1 MEYLELRSKII
12 DTRRRLRSAGYVFGT
27 WGNAGVRLDDGNIL
41 ITPSRVD
48 YDELLPEDLPVLAP
62 DGSIVS
68 GSRLPTSE
76 REIHRGI
83 LNARRVMIPL
93 MQYVDV
99 CIGNEEDAEKVL
111 GFKPANTDITQGQL
125 DIAAYQD
132 VFRRMRETF
141 GFRYIGSTLRE
152 SYSAS
157 DNGWSAMIY
166 DGTEFYRSRKYDS
179 HLVDRGGI
187 TPENAAEFIRCGA
200 CAVSGARTFM
210 NFEKI
215 QKEGLRAVTDQVAR
229 FIRIIRETKQD
240 LPVIPWACKKNSS
253 MKMPAICACKWLARV
268 YLLDF
273 RQIFGWYCILVT
285 L

>member
-1 MEYLELRSKII
+1 M
-12 DTRRRLRSAGYVFGT
+12 
-27 WGNAGVRLDDGNIL
+27 
-41 ITPSRVD
+41 
-48 YDELLPEDLPVLAP
+48 
-62 DGSIVS
+62 
-68 GSRLPTSE
+68 
-76 REIHRGI
+76 
-83 LNARRVMIPL
+83 
-93 MQYVDV
+93 DV

-111 GFKPANTDITQGQL
+111 GFKPANTDITKGQL

-152 SYSAS
+152 SYSTS

-166 DGTEFYRSRKYDS
+166 DGTEFYRSRKYDL

-240 LPVIPWACKKNSS
+240 LPVIP
-253 MKMPAICACKWLARV
+253 
-268 YLLDF
+268 
-273 RQIFGWYCILVT
+273 
-285 L
+285 